1 MLVER
6 VEVLV
11 ERVEVDVLSRFTVV
25 VRPVLSVVFTVV
37 RVVPLLLTRV
47 SIDVFGF
54 VFVVLVVPV
63 VVLGLVVLLLVVV
76 DGLAVVVV
84 VVLLGLLF
92 STSERNCAAF
102 CTLRPAFE
110 AGFVTR

>member
-47 SIDVFGF
+47 STDVF
-54 VFVVLVVPV
+54 
-63 VVLGLVVLLLVVV
+63 GLVVLPLVVVVVV

-110 AGFVTR
+110 AEFVTR

>member
-1 MLVER
+1 M
-6 VEVLV
+6 
-11 ERVEVDVLSRFTVV
+11 LSRLTVV

-47 SIDVFGF
+47 STEVF
-54 VFVVLVVPV
+54 
-63 VVLGLVVLLLVVV
+63 VVLLLVVV